1 MNRTALKNYAPQAR
15 RDFIQAMTDR
25 AAFYGITAKKIEPM
39 TVKGDVVVIG
49 GREYTKAIADKRTR
63 LEERTQRVGFNQTI
77 DAVAYCWFNRFVA
90 LRYMELHGYL
100 EHGYRVLSHPEGKS
114 FPEILEHAEHLDLP
128 TLDKNTVIELKL
140 AGNKENELYRLLL
153 LAQCNALHAS
163 MPFLFEEINDET
175 ELLLPEALLNS
186 DSLITKLVDGI
197 AEEDWEKVEIIGWL
211 YQYFISEKKD
221 EVIGSVVASEDIPA
235 ATQLFTPNWIVRYL
249 VHNTLGR
256 KWLATYPESSIRGQ
270 MEFYIEPAEQEPEV
284 QAKLKEITPESLNP
298 EDITFLDPACGSGHI
313 LVEAYDLF
321 KAIYQ
326 ERGYRTKDI
335 PSLILQKNLFG
346 FEIDDRAAQL
356 AMFALLMKARADD
369 RRILDSMVQPN
380 ITCFVES
387 KGLKPA
393 DLVTAINQDIDGIG
407 PGNISQF
414 DLGELVELFENS
426 KTFGSLI
433 QVSQTLANKLETI
446 GARLSLIEKN
456 DDFVWRAMKHF
467 PALVKQANILAAK
480 YDVVVANPPYLGGK
494 AMNLIMKE
502 FAKENYLKSKADKFA
517 IFMERSFNLG
527 HPCSYVGFV
536 TMQSWMFLSSFEA
549 LREGLIGKQTLV
561 TMAHLGPR
569 GFDSISGEIVQT
581 TAYTSLNQKVD
592 GSKGVFLRLIDGG
605 NESEKAKAC
614 IEAIQNKNCGWY
626 FEAKPSDFKKIPG
639 SPIAYWIS
647 KEIFDAF
654 RNFSKFGDCVETRK
668 GMVTADNSKYVRFW
682 HEVSVCKSGLFGHS
696 RESAKQSALKW
707 FPYNKGGGFKRWY
720 GNKSYVV
727 NWENDGLILQTF
739 RNPKEDRI
747 WATNFNLD
755 FIFKPNVNW
764 SAVTSSKF
772 SARISYG
779 GELFDAGGS
788 AGFPNQCSLE
798 YALAFLNSNAAE
810 QFLMALNPTLNFQA
824 GNIDD
829 LPFCIKSEDRI
840 VSIAKRLVEISRIEW
855 DANETSWD
863 FKRLSGIGENKK
875 TISETFGSNKIYFQR
890 LSEEKIGLEKLNHS
904 EWSKIFG
911 FKDNLIDLDASAQHD
926 SIQFDTANKIY
937 EFISYGVGCI
947 VGRYSLDKEGLV
959 YAHSASEGFD
969 PSQYLTFPAD
979 DDGIVPLLNQD
990 WGITDDATERFTQF
1004 VSVVWPKEH
1013 LEENLQFVAESLGGK
1028 SDESARDVIRDY
1040 FSTGFYKHH
1049 LQLYKRRPIY
1059 WLFSSGKQ
1067 KAFQALVYLHRY
1079 NEGTLSRIR
1088 TEYVIPLQGK
1098 ISGRIEQLEADKLQA
1113 TSTSQ
1118 RKKFQKEQDDLK
1130 KQQAELLVF
1139 DEKLKNYADQR
1150 IKLDLD
1156 DGVKVNYAKFG
1167 DLLAEVKAITGGSDE

>member
-1 MNRTALKNYAPQAR
+1 MNRTGLKNYAPQAR

-25 AAFYGITAKKIEPM
+25 AAFYGITAKKVEPM
-39 TVKGDVVVIG
+39 TVKGDVVVIV
-49 GREYTKAIADKRTR
+49 GREYPKAIADKRNR
-63 LEERTQRVGFNQTI
+63 LEERIQRDGFNQTI
-77 DAVAYCWFNRFVA
+77 DAVAYSWFNRFVA

-128 TLDKNTVIELKL
+128 TLDKNTVIDLKL

-175 ELLLPEALLNS
+175 ELLLPEGLLNS
-186 DSLITKLVDGI
+186 DSLIRKLVDGI

-211 YQYFISEKKD
+211 YQYYISEKKD

-249 VHNTLGR
+249 VQNTLGR

-298 EDITFLDPACGSGHI
+298 EEITFLDPACGSGHI

-321 KAIYQ
+321 KSIYQ

-335 PSLILQKNLFG
+335 PSLILQKNLIG
-346 FEIDDRAAQL
+346 FEIDDRASQL

-369 RRILDSMVQPN
+369 RRILDNKIQPN
-380 ITCFVES
+380 IVCFVES
-387 KGLKPA
+387 KGLNPA
-393 DLVTAINQDIDGIG
+393 DLATAINQDAGGISS
-407 PGNISQF
+407 GNISQF
-414 DLGELVELFENS
+414 DICELVELFEHA

-433 QVSQTLANKLETI
+433 QVPQSLGNKFESI
-446 GARLSLIEKN
+446 KARLDLIERH
-456 DDFVWRAMKHF
+456 DGFAWRSLKHF
-467 PALVKQANILAAK
+467 PALVRQSGNLETQ

-494 AMNLIMKE
+494 AMNPIMKE
-502 FAKENYLKSKADKFA
+502 FFKEHYPNSKADSFA
-517 IFMERSFNLG
+517 TFIERSFKLG

-549 LREGLIGKQTLV
+549 LREELIGKQTLV

-569 GFDSISGEIVQT
+569 GFDSISGEVVQT

-592 GSKGVFLRLIDGG
+592 GSKSVFLRLIDGG
-605 NESEKAKAC
+605 NEAEKAKAFN
-614 IEAIQNKNCGWY
+614 EAIQNKKCGWF
-626 FEAKPSDFKKIPG
+626 FEAKSSDFKKIPG
-639 SPIAYWIS
+639 SPIAYWVSEKFVNCFKKGTQLKDIAEPKVGLQTGENARFLRLWFEISEDLFGKNIKS
-647 KEIFDAF
+647 KEEAF
-654 RNFSKFGDCVETRK
+654 Q
-668 GMVTADNSKYVRFW
+668 
-682 HEVSVCKSGLFGHS
+682 SG
-696 RESAKQSALKW
+696 KKW
-707 FPYNKGGGFKRWY
+707 FPYNKGGDFRRWY
-720 GNKSYVV
+720 GNQEWVV
-727 NWENDGLILQTF
+727 NWQNDGWEIKNFKDENGKLRSRPQNIEFFFKPSCSWSKISSSLPAFRFFSNGFVFDVAGTSIFSEKNLIGLLTFCNSVVATKILQ
-739 RNPKEDRI
+739 
-747 WATNFNLD
+747 
-755 FIFKPNVNW
+755 
-764 SAVTSSKF
+764 
-772 SARISYG
+772 
-779 GELFDAGGS
+779 
-788 AGFPNQCSLE
+788 
-798 YALAFLNSNAAE
+798 ALS
-810 QFLMALNPTLNFQA
+810 PTLNFEVGHIA
-824 GNIDD
+824 SMPVILNSNNNEIGEKLI
-829 LPFCIKSEDRI
+829 C
-840 VSIAKRLVEISRIEW
+840 IAKKDW
-855 DANETSWD
+855 DLFETSWSFSRFPILKYGKSLIKD
-863 FKRLSGIGENKK
+863 CYELF
-875 TISETFGSNKIYFQR
+875 KIYCEEQISKLKKMEEENNKFWIEAYGLEAELTPSVPENQIVLHR
-890 LSEEKIGLEKLNHS
+890 PSPLSEIELLVS
-904 EWSKIFG
+904 FS
-911 FKDNLIDLDASAQHD
+911 
-926 SIQFDTANKIY
+926 
-937 EFISYGVGCI
+937 VGC
-947 VGRYSLDKEGLV
+947 VMGRYSLDCGGLV
-959 YAHSASEGFD
+959 YAHSSSEGFD
-969 PSQYLTFPAD
+969 PSQYKTIPAD
-979 DDGIVPLLNQD
+979 DDGIVPIMNQD
-990 WGITDDATERFTQF
+990 WGIPDDATERFAQF
-1004 VSVVWPKEH
+1004 ISVAWLKED

-1028 SDESARDVIRDY
+1028 PDEPARNVIRNY
-1040 FSTGFYKHH
+1040 FTTGFYKHH

-1079 NEGTLSRIR
+1079 NEGTLSRMR

-1098 ISGRIEQLEADKLQA
+1098 ISGRIEQLEADKLKA

-1167 DLLAEVKAITGGSDE
+1167 DLLAEGKAVTGGSDE

>member
-175 ELLLPEALLNS
+175 ELLLPESLLNS
-186 DSLITKLVDGI
+186 DSLIRKLVDGI

-211 YQYFISEKKD
+211 YQYYISEKKD
-221 EVIGSVVASEDIPA
+221 EVIGRVVASEDIPA

-249 VHNTLGR
+249 VQNTLGR

-335 PSLILQKNLFG
+335 PALILQKNLFG

-356 AMFALLMKARADD
+356 AMFALLMKGRVDD
-369 RRILDSMVQPN
+369 RRILDSKVQPN
-380 ITCFVES
+380 IVCFVES
-387 KGLKPA
+387 KGLNPA
-393 DLVTAINQDIDGIG
+393 DLANAINKDAEGIG
-407 PGNISQF
+407 SGSISQF
-414 DLGELVELFENS
+414 DIGELVELFEHA

-433 QVSQTLANKLETI
+433 QVPLSLGNKLEGI
-446 GARLSLIEKN
+446 GERLNLIEKN
-456 DDFVWRAMKHF
+456 DAFAWRSLKHF
-467 PALVKQANILAAK
+467 PDLVKQTSLLVAK
-480 YDVVVANPPYLGGK
+480 YDVVVANPPYMGSKYFTPNLK
-494 AMNLIMKE
+494 A
-502 FAKENYLKSKADKFA
+502 FLKDKFLGFEKDLFSSFIIRIIYFCNRFQFFGICTSFTWMFISSFKRLRDELIDNA
-517 IFMERSFNLG
+517 NLFNLVQLEYDG
-527 HPCSYVGFV
+527 YEEARAHLCAFTGMSGSIPEYK
-536 TMQSWMFLSSFEA
+536 SSFIRLA
-549 LREGLIGKQTLV
+549 NFYGADLQAPKTL
-561 TMAHLGPR
+561 
-569 GFDSISGEIVQT
+569 
-581 TAYTSLNQKVD
+581 
-592 GSKGVFLRLIDGG
+592 
-605 NESEKAKAC
+605 
-614 IEAIQNKNCGWY
+614 EAIQNKNCGWY

-1004 VSVVWPKEH
+1004 VSVAWPKEH

-1079 NEGTLSRIR
+1079 NESTLSRMR

-1098 ISGRIEQLEADKLQA
+1098 ISGRIEQLEADKLKA

-1139 DEKLKNYADQR
+1139 DEKLKNYAGQR

-1167 DLLAEVKAITGGSDE
+1167 DLLAEVKAVTGGNDE